1 MTRYPPIPPED
12 MNFEQRRVVQAV
24 TKRRKPSVSSEG
36 GVEGPFVPLVY
47 VPGILDRLQS
57 LGEHC
62 RFHTG
67 VPPKLRELAI
77 IIAARHV
84 AAPLEFHVHAMEA
97 REFGLA
103 DAVIDAV
110 AAQQR
115 PAVMDVDEALTYDF
129 CSALFSEG
137 RVPDALFVRADERF
151 GKTVVIELLATC
163 GYYAMLGLGLNVTQA
178 PVPAFLA
185 GFVPAFDIPND

>member
-1 MTRYPPIPPED
+1 MT
-12 MNFEQRRVVQAV
+12 FEQRRVVLAV
-24 TKRRKPSVSSEG
+24 TNRRKPSVSSEG

-103 DAVIDAV
+103 DDVIDAV
-110 AAQQR
+110 AARKR
-115 PAVMDVDEALTYDF
+115 PAMMDEDETLAYDF
-129 CSALFSEG
+129 CSALFADG
-137 RVPDALFVRADERF
+137 RVSDELFLRVDSRF
-151 GKTVVIELLATC
+151 GKAVIVELLATC
-163 GYYAMLGLGLNVTQA
+163 GYYAMLGMGLNVTQA
-178 PVPAFLA
+178 TAPAFLA
-185 GFVPAFDIPND
+185 GFVPAFDVPND